1 METKEELQ
9 QIIKDL
15 KSKLDETIKKLKN
28 FDMFGRWRPQG
39 GETYYY
45 MDSNVRLNSGH
56 CYRDDS
62 YNPFLLM
69 KIKNFNCFKTQ
80 EEAQKRIQ
88 KYLIESKIE
97 WIANKLNEGREI
109 DWSDSTQ
116 CKYYLYF
123 NKSDSYGRINIDYET
138 TQKSQGCIYCLDNSF
153 LDAVKRE
160 IPIED
165 LLLYMK
171 G

>member
-1 METKEELQ
+1 MYRL
-9 QIIKDL
+9 
-15 KSKLDETIKKLKN
+15 TI
-28 FDMFGRWRPQG
+28 DQASDVMP
-39 GETYYY
+39 YIMY
-45 MDSNVRLNSGH
+45 
-56 CYRDDS
+56 DS
-62 YNPFLLM
+62 YNPFLAM
-69 KIKNFNCFKTQ
+69 KIKNFNCFKTS

-123 NKSDSYGRINIDYET
+123 NESDSYGRINIDYET
-138 TQKSQGCIYCLDNSF
+138 TQKSQGCIYCLDYSF
-153 LDAVKRE
+153 LEVVKRE

-165 LLLYMK
+165 LLHYMK